1 MDDEP
6 QLSVRMQAI
15 DCDVHTQS
23 RIVIASAMSTALLLA
38 VLSLP
43 TAPLHEDHVVAFV
56 KAFAQRAGIR
66 FRTDRFGNVI
76 LQNYVRGR
84 PALVVMAH
92 MDHPAVEV
100 VRVRGRDAVVAI
112 RGGLAAQQ
120 VARARF
126 VFYPADRQ
134 AGPERGEP
142 IRGVGQGLDA
152 RGRIRIR
159 TVQPLPMR
167 AFGTLDLSTPRIV
180 NGRVKAPA
188 IDNLAGCAQVLT
200 LLQSVRRSTHRVMG
214 VLTRGEE
221 IGFHG
226 AAALVRQRTLPRNTP
241 IVVLEASSAKAARVA
256 ISGGPVI
263 RVGDR
268 LIGFDPR
275 MDCWLQHSAARLAK
289 RDRQFHYQR
298 ALMSGGAMEASLYV
312 LDGLMVGALA
322 LPLGNYHN
330 RGPRGPAPE
339 VIAWT
344 DWLNLH
350 KLLRVLVTAPSVEKI
365 VLSVKQ
371 RLMKGS
377 RP

>member
-43 TAPLHEDHVVAFV
+43 TAPLHEDHVVAYV
-56 KAFAQRAGIR
+56 NAFAQRAGLHL
-66 FRTDRFGNVI
+66 RTDRFGNVI

-84 PALVVMAH
+84 PELVVMAH

-100 VRVRGRDAVVAI
+100 MRVRGRDAVVAI
-112 RGGLAAQQ
+112 RGGLAAKQI
-120 VARARF
+120 ARARF
-126 VFYPADRQ
+126 VFF
-134 AGPERGEP
+134 PERCEP

-152 RGRIRIR
+152 RGRIRIHAA
-159 TVQPLPMR
+159 QPLSMR
-167 AFGTLDLSTPRIV
+167 TFGTLDLPAPRVV
-180 NGRVKAPA
+180 NGRVKATA
-188 IDNLAGCAQVLT
+188 IDNLAGCAQVLA
-200 LLQSVRRSTHRVMG
+200 LLQSVRRSQHRVMG

-256 ISGGPVI
+256 IGGGPVI

-275 MDCWLQHSAARLAK
+275 MDCWLQHSAARLVK
-289 RDRQFHYQR
+289 RDRHFHYQR
-298 ALMSGGAMEASLYV
+298 ALMPGGAMEASLYV

-344 DWLNLH
+344 DWLNLQ
-350 KLLRVLVTAPSVEKI
+350 KLLRALVTAPTVKQT
-365 VLSVKQ
+365 VQQAKQ
-371 RLMKGS
+371 RLM
-377 RP
+377 RR

>member
-1 MDDEP
+1 
-6 QLSVRMQAI
+6 
-15 DCDVHTQS
+15 
-23 RIVIASAMSTALLLA
+23 MSTALLLA

-56 KAFAQRAGIR
+56 KAFTQRAGLHM
-66 FRTDRFGNVI
+66 RTDRFGNVI

-84 PALVVMAH
+84 PELVVMAH

-126 VFYPADRQ
+126 VFYPA
-134 AGPERGEP
+134 RGEP
-142 IRGVGQGLDA
+142 IRGVGRGLDA

-167 AFGTLDLSTPRIV
+167 AFGTLDLPAPRIV

-241 IVVLEASSAKAARVA
+241 IVVLEASSAKVARVA

-275 MDCWLQHSAARLAK
+275 MDCWLQAAARRVAK
-289 RDRQFHYQR
+289 RDRHFHYQR

-344 DWLNLH
+344 DWLNLQ
-350 KLLRVLVTAPSVEKI
+350 KLLRVLVTAPSVEKT
-365 VLSVKQ
+365 VRSVKQ

>member
-1 MDDEP
+1 M
-6 QLSVRMQAI
+6 
-15 DCDVHTQS
+15 
-23 RIVIASAMSTALLLA
+23 SATLLLA

-56 KAFAQRAGIR
+56 NAFAKRAGVHLR
-66 FRTDRFGNVI
+66 SDRFGNVI

-84 PALVVMAH
+84 PELVVMAH

-100 VRVRGRDAVVAI
+100 VRVRGRDAVVTI
-112 RGGLAAQQ
+112 RGGLAAKQ

-126 VFYPADRQ
+126 VFY
-134 AGPERGEP
+134 PERGEP

-159 TVQPLPMR
+159 AVQPLPMR
-167 AFGTLDLSTPRIV
+167 TFGTLDLPAPRV
-180 NGRVKAPA
+180 MSGRVKAPA
-188 IDNLAGCAQVLT
+188 IDNLAGCAQVLA
-200 LLQSVRRSTHRVMG
+200 LLQAVRYSKHRVMG

-226 AAALVRQRTLPRNTP
+226 AAALVRHCTLPRNTP
-241 IVVLEASSAKAARVA
+241 IVVLEASSAKAARV
-256 ISGGPVI
+256 IIGGGPVI

-275 MDCWLQHSAARLAK
+275 MDCWLQAAAARLAK

-298 ALMSGGAMEASLYV
+298 ALMQGGAMEASLYV

-344 DWLNLH
+344 DWMNLH
-350 KLLRVLVTAPSVEKI
+350 KLLRSLVTAPTVEKT
-365 VLSVKQ
+365 VQQAKQ